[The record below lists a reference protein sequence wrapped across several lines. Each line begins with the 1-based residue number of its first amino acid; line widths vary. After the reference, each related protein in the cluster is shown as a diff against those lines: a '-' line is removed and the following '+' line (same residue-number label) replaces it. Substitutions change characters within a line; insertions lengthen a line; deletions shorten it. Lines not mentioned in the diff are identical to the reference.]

1 MTAEETAYQRGFWFG
16 SHDLVEVLSSCATNM
31 RVNAVDSLRRERVK
45 KDRDKKIASISPLD
59 CLTTNEQEESKWL
72 AYDIIDRSVSITL
85 CSLCHIL
92 TCSPY

>member
-16 SHDLVEVLSSCATNM
+16 SHDSVEVLSSCATNM
-31 RVNAVDSLRRERVK
+31 RVNAVDYLRRERVE
-45 KDRDKKIASISPLD
+45 KDQDENIASLSPLD

-72 AYDIIDRSVSITL
+72 AYDIKDRS
-85 CSLCHIL
+85 SLCHIL